1 MIKRKKALI
10 KISRSTNPMARL
22 TVGAMR
28 ILPRWVQLRMLSI
41 RKEGKLV
48 GLIKEIKK
56 ERCFSMWPDEMANV
70 FNFAAAATKL
80 AGDFAEV
87 GVYRGGSAKLICEA
101 KGERPLHLFDT
112 FEGLPPTGDHDWSFV
127 TSQYAESLAAVQ
139 SYLQRDEYPNV
150 FFYKGLFPE
159 TAKSVENKTFALVHL
174 DVDLLSSTLDA
185 LKFFYPRMEKAG
197 IILSHDFSTALG
209 VRKAFHD
216 YFADK
221 PEPVFEL
228 GTSQC
233 FAVKA

>member
-1 MIKRKKALI
+1 VTEQKKALI
-10 KISRSTNPMARL
+10 KLSRSTNPMAKL
-22 TVGAMR
+22 TVSAMR

-48 GLIKEIKK
+48 GLIKEIQK
-56 ERCFSMWPDEMANV
+56 ERGFSMWPDEMANV
-70 FNFAAAATKL
+70 FHFAAAATKL

-87 GVYRGGSAKLICEA
+87 GVYRGGSAKIICEV
-101 KGERPLHLFDT
+101 KGQRPLHLFDT
-112 FEGLPPTGDHDWSFV
+112 FEGLPSTGEYDWSFEA
-127 TSQYAESLAAVQ
+127 SQYAESLAEVKG
-139 SYLQRDEYPNV
+139 YLEEGKYPNV

-174 DVDLLSSTLDA
+174 DVDLLSSTIDA
-185 LKFFYPRMEKAG
+185 LKFFYPRMQKAG

-233 FAVKA
+233 FAVKV

>member
-1 MIKRKKALI
+1 MTERKKALV
-10 KISRSTNPMARL
+10 KLSRSTNPLARF
-22 TVGAMR
+22 TVSAMR

-41 RKEGKLV
+41 RKDGKLV
-48 GLIKEIKK
+48 GLIKEIQQ
-56 ERCFSMWPDEMANV
+56 ERGFSMWPDEMANV
-70 FNFAAAATKL
+70 FHFALAATKL

-112 FEGLPPTGDHDWSFV
+112 FEGLPQTGDYDWSFEA
-127 TSQYAESLAAVQ
+127 SQYAEALPAVKG
-139 SYLQRDEYPNV
+139 YLQKGEYPNV
-150 FFYKGLFPE
+150 LFYKGLFPE

-185 LKFFYPRMEKAG
+185 LKFFYPRMQKAG
-197 IILSHDFSTALG
+197 IILSHDFSTTFG
-209 VRKAFHD
+209 VRKAFYD
-216 YFADK
+216 YFKDK

-233 FAVKA
+233 FVVKM